1 MTDHT
6 NDTPILAG
14 VVFRTKQPVDG
25 VIEAARNALT
35 ERGVRVDG
43 VRQDRIRDPETGRQ
57 TLIVRDLRN
66 TWSLP
71 ILEPR
76 GEAATG
82 CRLDPRAIADLSVRL
97 DSLFDPPPDLLLVNR
112 FGRAESEERGL
123 RDVFEKAA
131 LNRIPLL
138 VAVREDYVE
147 SWQAFHGGMG
157 TELPMD
163 RDAILAWWDRLP
175 LSSAA
180 E

>member
-1 MTDHT
+1 MTNHT
-6 NDTPILAG
+6 IDTPILAG
-14 VVFRTKQPVDG
+14 VVFRTKQPVDAA
-25 VIEAARNALT
+25 IEAARIALT
-35 ERGVRVDG
+35 DRGVRVDG
-43 VRQDRIRDPETGRQ
+43 VRQDRVHDPETGRQ
-57 TLIVRDLRN
+57 TLIVRDLRD

-76 GEAATG
+76 GDAATG
-82 CRLDPRAIADLSVRL
+82 CRLDPHAIADLSVRL
-97 DSLFDPPPDLLLVNR
+97 DTLFDPSPDLLLVNR

-131 LNRIPLL
+131 LNHIPLL

-147 SWQAFHGGMG
+147 SWQSFHGGMG

-163 RDAILAWWDRLP
+163 CDAILAWWDRL
-175 LSSAA
+175 SIASAA